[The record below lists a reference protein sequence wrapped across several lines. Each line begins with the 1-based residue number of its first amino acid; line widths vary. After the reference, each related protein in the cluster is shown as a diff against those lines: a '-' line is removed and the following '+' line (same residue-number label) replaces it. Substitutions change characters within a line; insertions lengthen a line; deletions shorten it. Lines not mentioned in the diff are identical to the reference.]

1 MTKEEIK
8 ALVASKI
15 EGQGTNLDAASV
27 LPTILNWIID
37 NMGGGEIPAA
47 TEETVGGI
55 RLGYS
60 TLENAVQNRI
70 TPFEVR
76 KFPEV
81 LGEDHARIGFRTL
94 LAEDVPGSGTLHYTK
109 QQLADFF
116 GISVNLADDILQGR
130 FAGVSIPLSEDR
142 YLYLP
147 LSHLS
152 SGNTVVYG
160 VCIPS
165 GYAGA
170 SLTIIKQS
178 EDEYDI
184 LWAEL

>member
-37 NMGGGEIPAA
+37 NMGGAEIPAA
-47 TEETVGGI
+47 TEETIGGI

-60 TLENAVQNRI
+60 TLENAVQNKI

-76 KFPEV
+76 KIPT
-81 LGEDHARIGFRTL
+81 LGEDYARIGFRTL
-94 LAEDVPGSGTLHYTK
+94 LAEDIPGSSPLHYTK

-116 GISVNLADDILQGR
+116 GISVNLVDDILQGR
-130 FAGVSIPLSEDR
+130 FAGISIPLSEDR
-142 YLYLP
+142 YLYMP

-152 SGNTVVYG
+152 SGDTVMYG
-160 VCIPS
+160 VCIS
-165 GYAGA
+165 SEYAGS

-178 EDEYDI
+178 EDAYDI
-184 LWAEL
+184 LWREL